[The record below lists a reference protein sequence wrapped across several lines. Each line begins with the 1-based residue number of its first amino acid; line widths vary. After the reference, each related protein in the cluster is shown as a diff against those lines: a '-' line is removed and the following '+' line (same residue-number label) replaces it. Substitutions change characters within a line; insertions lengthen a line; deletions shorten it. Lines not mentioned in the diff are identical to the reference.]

1 MDLELRPVTSEETA
15 SFLRAVDAAFSQHL
29 SDEDLEDYAKVF
41 DADRSLACLDR
52 GRIVGTAGAGSFELT
67 LPARPGHAN
76 PVIAAAAV
84 GYVGVLPSHRR
95 RGLLTTMMNRQLDD
109 VAARGEAIAILT
121 ASEGAIYRRFGY
133 GPASF
138 CQEVCI
144 DANQARFAA
153 EPADPGGMRLIDAEE
168 AAKVL
173 PEVFDRVRRKTPGDI
188 NRSPALWEQLIA
200 DREPHRHGFGAA
212 WYALHETAG
221 SADGFVRYRVKAA
234 WDHGIATSTLRVAD
248 FAATTPGVALA
259 QWSFLLSVDL
269 VSVIEWDNV
278 PMDWPVPFAL
288 GDLRQ
293 ARFSVGE
300 GDFVWVRFLDIPA
313 ALAAR
318 GYPVDGRLV
327 FDVTDDFRPA
337 GAGRYELVVSGGA
350 GTVSRLGPGEGGH
363 AALALDVSDLGSAY
377 LGGVRFS
384 TLAGAGRVRS
394 SSPEMVALA
403 DAVFASTPLPWCATG
418 F

>member
-1 MDLELRPVTSEETA
+1 MELRPVTSEETA

-29 SDEDLEDYAKVF
+29 SDEDLEDFAKVF
-41 DADRSLACLDR
+41 DADRSLAWFDR

-67 LPARPGHAN
+67 LPAQPGRPH
-76 PVIAAAAV
+76 PIVAAAGV

-95 RGLLTTMMNRQLDD
+95 RGLLKAMMARQLDD
-109 VAARGEAIAILT
+109 VADRGEALAILT

-138 CQEVCI
+138 CQEVRI
-144 DANQARFAA
+144 DAKQARFGA

-173 PEVFDRVRRKTPGDI
+173 PEVFDRVRRQTPGDI
-188 NRSPALWEQLIA
+188 DRSPALWEHLLA
-200 DREPHRHGFGAA
+200 DREPHRDGFGAA

-221 SADGFVRYRVKAA
+221 SADGFVRYRVKGA

-248 FAATTPGVALA
+248 FTATTPNVALA
-259 QWSFLLSVDL
+259 QWAYLLSVDL

-278 PMDWPVPFAL
+278 PLDWAVPFAL
-288 GDLRQ
+288 ADLRQ

-313 ALAAR
+313 ALAGR
-318 GYPVDGRLV
+318 GYPVDGRVV
-327 FDVTDDFRPA
+327 FDVADDFRPEV
-337 GAGRYELVVSGGA
+337 AGRYELVVSGGA
-350 GTVSRLGPGEGGH
+350 GACRRLGPGQGGDGS
-363 AALALDVSDLGSAY
+363 LALDVSDLGSAY

-384 TLAGAGRVRS
+384 TLARAGRVRA
-394 SSPEMVALA
+394 SSPERLALA
-403 DAVFASTPLPWCATG
+403 DAVFASAPLPWCATG